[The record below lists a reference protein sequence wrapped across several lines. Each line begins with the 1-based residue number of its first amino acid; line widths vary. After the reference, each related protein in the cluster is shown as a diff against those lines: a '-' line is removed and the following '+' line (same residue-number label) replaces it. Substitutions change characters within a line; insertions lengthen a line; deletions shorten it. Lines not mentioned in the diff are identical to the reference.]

1 MCVLRPRVVNRTD
14 AHGCAPTAPPPLLLL
29 RIRDVEQ
36 ASAASGLQGSKAI
49 DQLKF
54 KEAEVKRYE

>member
-1 MCVLRPRVVNRTD
+1 MRTD
-14 AHGCAPTAPPPLLLL
+14 CPPPLLL